1 MNQHSSILIV
11 DDLPLGRE
19 TVATLISPLGYQLLF
34 ASNGAEALRLAQA
47 TPPDLILLDVMMPG
61 MDGYEVC
68 RRLRATPALAEVPVI
83 MLTALDDRDSRLRG
97 IEAGADDFISKPYDR
112 IELRARVRTITR
124 LNRYRRLVG
133 ERAKFE
139 WVVEHA
145 EDGYLIVADN
155 GAISYAN
162 PRARFYLGANI
173 AWSHPAAGQSGL
185 AHRCT
190 LVRQRGF

>member
-1 MNQHSSILIV
+1 MNQTTTVLIA
-11 DDLPLGRE
+11 DDEPLGQE
-19 TVATLISPLGYQLLF
+19 TLAALLSPLAYQLIF
-34 ASNGAEALRLAQA
+34 ASNGAEVLRLAAA

-61 MDGYEVC
+61 MDGFEVC
-68 RRLRATPALAEVPVI
+68 RRLRDYAPLADVPVI

-124 LNRYRRLVG
+124 LNRYRRLVS
-133 ERAKFE
+133 ERTMFE

-145 EDGYLIVADN
+145 DDGYVVVAAS

-162 PRARFYLGANI
+162 PRARFYLGARLD
-173 AWSHPAAGQSGL
+173 GQLDGTFL
-185 AHRCT
+185 D
-190 LVRQRGF
+190 L